1 MVDHQFVA
9 LSRNWTRGRAPL
21 ARGRRGE
28 SGGGGGWTIR
38 SPAGRRRAAL
48 RRRVAELG
56 GSAAQR
62 GEKEGGG
69 ACEHRELTSELGER
83 SGRPEN
89 ERVAGIV
96 PGGGGRG

>member
-1 MVDHQFVA
+1 MDHKVTGWPA
-9 LSRNWTRGRAPL
+9 ASSIAAAGGG
-21 ARGRRGE
+21 ARGERG
-28 SGGGGGWTIR
+28 T
-38 SPAGRRRAAL
+38 A
-48 RRRVAELG
+48 
-56 GSAAQR
+56 